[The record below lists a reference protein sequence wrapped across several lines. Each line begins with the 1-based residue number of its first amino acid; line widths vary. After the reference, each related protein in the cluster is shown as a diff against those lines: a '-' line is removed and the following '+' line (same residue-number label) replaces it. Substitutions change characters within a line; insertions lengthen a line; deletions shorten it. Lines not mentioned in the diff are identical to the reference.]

1 MTLPIKPDTFSELRS
16 YYSQFGLGVSTGIDL
31 DNESTGVQGGS
42 DVPGTALDLGIGQYD
57 TYTPLQLV
65 QYTSAIANGGYRI
78 KPQLVKE
85 IRKPTI
91 KTDEIGGTQHSF
103 EPDVLN
109 RITMKEEYIKDVQS
123 GFKRVT
129 QEQGGTGYAAFHTAN
144 YNPAG
149 KSGTAQA
156 YEKNPSGGDPI
167 KVNNSNFVAF
177 APANNPEIAVAV
189 VVPSAFVPSAPNTIT
204 KELARSALDTYFD
217 LKKKGE
223 QEVKDQ
229 EENQQAVIANDA
241 N

>member
-1 MTLPIKPDTFSELRS
+1 M
-16 YYSQFGLGVSTGIDL
+16 
-31 DNESTGVQGGS
+31 
-42 DVPGTALDLGIGQYD
+42 
-57 TYTPLQLV
+57 
-65 QYTSAIANGGYRI
+65 
-78 KPQLVKE
+78 PQLVKE

-156 YEKNPSGGDPI
+156 YEK
-167 KVNNSNFVAF
+167 
-177 APANNPEIAVAV
+177 
-189 VVPSAFVPSAPNTIT
+189 T
-204 KELARSALDTYFD
+204 
-217 LKKKGE
+217 
-223 QEVKDQ
+223 
-229 EENQQAVIANDA
+229 QAEGPY
-241 N
+241 